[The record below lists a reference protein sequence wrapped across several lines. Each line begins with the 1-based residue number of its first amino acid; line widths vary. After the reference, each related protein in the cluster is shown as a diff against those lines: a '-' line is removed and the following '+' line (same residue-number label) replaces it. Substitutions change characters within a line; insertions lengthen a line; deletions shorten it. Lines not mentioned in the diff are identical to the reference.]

1 MSTLP
6 SLQRRLPITARLV
19 AGVIAVVLGGLALF
33 WLVMHPPM
41 GDLAL
46 MTVFL
51 SVTAL
56 ASVLAG
62 YAAYRLRWLQRAPGL
77 RWAIIGTYALS
88 SALTFINVWLTARLM
103 FTNEHDL
110 QLATVLLIFASGIA
124 VALGFFFAE
133 EITGRIRS
141 LSETARGLARG
152 RLDLRAPVA
161 GRDEVAALALTFNDM
176 AAQLEAADEKQREL
190 DRLRRDLIAWVGHD
204 LQTPL
209 ASVRAIVEALAD
221 DVVDDPATVKRY
233 LATAQR
239 DIESLSSL
247 IDDLFQLAQLDAGGL
262 TLEPT
267 TAEVCDLLS
276 DTLES
281 FRPLAASRGVTL
293 DGACH
298 DAGVATLDVRRI
310 GRVLANLVGN
320 ALDHTPSGGTVS
332 VNGTRQGRFV
342 RIDVNDTGSG
352 ISPEDL
358 PHIFDRFYRGEPA
371 RPRTTGGAGLGL
383 AIARGLVDAH
393 GGRIGVTSRPG
404 SGATFSVE
412 LPIDGPPGRPRP

>member
-1 MSTLP
+1 MSALP
-6 SLQRRLPITARLV
+6 SLQRRLPLTARLV
-19 AGVIAVVLGGLALF
+19 GGVIAAVLGGLALF

-46 MTVFL
+46 MTLFL
-51 SVTAL
+51 SITAL

-77 RWAIIGTYALS
+77 RWAIIGTYVLS
-88 SALTFINVWLTARLM
+88 STLTFINVWLTARLM

-110 QLATVLLIFASGIA
+110 QLATVLLVFASGIA
-124 VALGFFFAE
+124 IALGFFFAE

-161 GRDEVAALALTFNDM
+161 GQDEVAALALTFNDM
-176 AAQLEAADEKQREL
+176 AAQLQAADQKQREL
-190 DRLRRDLIAWVGHD
+190 ERLRRDLIAWVGHD

-221 DVVDDPATVKRY
+221 GVVDDPATERRY

-239 DIESLSSL
+239 DIESLSGL

-276 DTLES
+276 DTLEA

-293 DGACH
+293 DGACQ
-298 DAGVATLDVRRI
+298 DVGVATLDVRRI

-320 ALDHTPSGGTVS
+320 ALDHTPPGGTVS
-332 VNGTRQGRFV
+332 VIGTRQGRYI
-342 RIDVNDTGSG
+342 RIDVRDTGAG
-352 ISPEDL
+352 IAPENL

-371 RPRTTGGAGLGL
+371 RQRTTGGAGLGL
-383 AIARGLVDAH
+383 AIARGLVEAH
-393 GGRIGVTSRPG
+393 SGRIDVASTLG
-404 SGATFSVE
+404 SGATFTVE
-412 LPIDGPPGRPRP
+412 LPIDGSPHRQPA

>member
-1 MSTLP
+1 MSALP
-6 SLQRRLPITARLV
+6 SLQRRLPLTARLV
-19 AGVIAVVLGGLALF
+19 GGVIAAVLGGLVLF

-46 MTVFL
+46 MTLFL

-77 RWAIIGTYALS
+77 RWAITGTYVLS

-110 QLATVLLIFASGIA
+110 QLATVLLVFASGIA
-124 VALGFFFAE
+124 IALGFFFAE

-161 GRDEVAALALTFNDM
+161 GQDEVAALALTFNDM
-176 AAQLEAADEKQREL
+176 AAQLQAADQKQREL
-190 DRLRRDLIAWVGHD
+190 DRLRRDLIAWVSHD

-221 DVVDDPATVKRY
+221 GVIDDPATERRY

-276 DTLES
+276 DTLEA

-293 DGACH
+293 DGACQ
-298 DAGVATLDVRRI
+298 DVGVATLDVRRI

-320 ALDHTPSGGTVS
+320 ALDHTPPGGTVS
-332 VNGTRQGRFV
+332 VIGIRQGRFI
-342 RIDVNDTGSG
+342 RIDVRDTGAG
-352 ISPEDL
+352 IAPENL

-371 RPRTTGGAGLGL
+371 RQRTTGGAGLGL
-383 AIARGLVDAH
+383 AIARGLVEAH
-393 GGRIGVTSRPG
+393 GGRIDATSRPG
-404 SGATFSVE
+404 SGATFTVE
-412 LPIDGPPGRPRP
+412 LPIDGPTHRQPG

>member
-1 MSTLP
+1 MSALP
-6 SLQRRLPITARLV
+6 SLQRRLPLTARLV
-19 AGVIAVVLGGLALF
+19 GGVIAAVLGGLALF

-46 MTVFL
+46 MTLFL

-77 RWAIIGTYALS
+77 RWAITGTYVLS

-110 QLATVLLIFASGIA
+110 QLATVLLVFASGIA
-124 VALGFFFAE
+124 IALGFFFAE
-133 EITGRIRS
+133 EITDRIRS

-161 GRDEVAALALTFNDM
+161 GQDEVAALALTFNDM
-176 AAQLEAADEKQREL
+176 AAQLQAADQKQREL
-190 DRLRRDLIAWVGHD
+190 DRLRRDLIAWVSHD

-221 DVVDDPATVKRY
+221 GVIDDPATERRY

-276 DTLES
+276 DTLEA

-293 DGACH
+293 DGACQ
-298 DAGVATLDVRRI
+298 DVGVATLDVRRI

-320 ALDHTPSGGTVS
+320 ALDHTPPGGTVS
-332 VNGTRQGRFV
+332 VIGIRQGRFI
-342 RIDVNDTGSG
+342 RIDVRDTGAG
-352 ISPEDL
+352 IAPENL

-371 RPRTTGGAGLGL
+371 RQRTTGGAGLGL
-383 AIARGLVDAH
+383 AIARGLVEAH
-393 GGRIGVTSRPG
+393 GGRIDATSRPG
-404 SGATFSVE
+404 SGATFTVE
-412 LPIDGPPGRPRP
+412 LPIDGPTHRQPG

>member
-1 MSTLP
+1 MSALP
-6 SLQRRLPITARLV
+6 SLQRRLPLTARLV
-19 AGVIAVVLGGLALF
+19 GGVIAAVLGGLALF

-46 MTVFL
+46 MTLFL

-77 RWAIIGTYALS
+77 RWAITGTYVLS

-110 QLATVLLIFASGIA
+110 QLATVLLVFASGIA
-124 VALGFFFAE
+124 IALGFFFAE

-161 GRDEVAALALTFNDM
+161 GQDEVAALALTFNDM
-176 AAQLEAADEKQREL
+176 AAQLQAADQKQREL
-190 DRLRRDLIAWVGHD
+190 DRLRRDLIAWVSHD

-221 DVVDDPATVKRY
+221 GVIDDPATERRY

-276 DTLES
+276 DTLEA

-293 DGACH
+293 DGACQ
-298 DAGVATLDVRRI
+298 DVGVATLDVRRI

-320 ALDHTPSGGTVS
+320 ALDHTPPGGTVS
-332 VNGTRQGRFV
+332 VIGIRQGRFI
-342 RIDVNDTGSG
+342 RIDVRDTGAG
-352 ISPEDL
+352 IAPENL

-371 RPRTTGGAGLGL
+371 RQRTTGGAGLGL
-383 AIARGLVDAH
+383 AIARGLVEAH
-393 GGRIGVTSRPG
+393 GGRIDATSRPG
-404 SGATFSVE
+404 SGATFTVE
-412 LPIDGPPGRPRP
+412 LPIDGPTHRQPG

>member
-1 MSTLP
+1 MSALP
-6 SLQRRLPITARLV
+6 SLQRRLPLTARLV
-19 AGVIAVVLGGLALF
+19 GGVIAAVLGGLALF

-46 MTVFL
+46 MTLFL

-77 RWAIIGTYALS
+77 RWAITGTYVLS

-110 QLATVLLIFASGIA
+110 QLATVLLVFASGIA
-124 VALGFFFAE
+124 IALGFFFAE
-133 EITGRIRS
+133 EITDRIRS

-161 GRDEVAALALTFNDM
+161 GQDEVAALALTFNDM
-176 AAQLEAADEKQREL
+176 AAQLQAADQKQREL
-190 DRLRRDLIAWVGHD
+190 DRLRRDLIAWVSHD

-221 DVVDDPATVKRY
+221 GVIDDPATERRY

-276 DTLES
+276 DTLEA

-293 DGACH
+293 DGACQ
-298 DAGVATLDVRRI
+298 DVGVATLDVRRI

-320 ALDHTPSGGTVS
+320 ALDHTPPGGTVS
-332 VNGTRQGRFV
+332 VIGIRQGRFI
-342 RIDVNDTGSG
+342 RIDVRDTGAG
-352 ISPEDL
+352 IAPENL

-371 RPRTTGGAGLGL
+371 RQRTTGGAGLGL
-383 AIARGLVDAH
+383 AIARGLVEAH
-393 GGRIGVTSRPG
+393 GGRIDATSRPG
-404 SGATFSVE
+404 SGATFTVE
-412 LPIDGPPGRPRP
+412 LPIDGPTHRQPR

>member
-1 MSTLP
+1 MSALP
-6 SLQRRLPITARLV
+6 SLQRRLPLTARLV
-19 AGVIAVVLGGLALF
+19 GGVIAAVLGGLALF

-46 MTVFL
+46 MTLFL

-77 RWAIIGTYALS
+77 RWAITGTYVLS

-110 QLATVLLIFASGIA
+110 QLATVLLVFASGIA
-124 VALGFFFAE
+124 IALGFFFAE
-133 EITGRIRS
+133 EITDRIRS

-161 GRDEVAALALTFNDM
+161 GQDEVAALALTFNDM
-176 AAQLEAADEKQREL
+176 AAQLQAADQKQREL
-190 DRLRRDLIAWVGHD
+190 DRLRRDLIAWVSHD

-221 DVVDDPATVKRY
+221 GVIDDPATERRY

-276 DTLES
+276 DTLEA

-293 DGACH
+293 DGACQ
-298 DAGVATLDVRRI
+298 DVGVATLDVRRI

-320 ALDHTPSGGTVS
+320 ALDHTPPGGTVS
-332 VNGTRQGRFV
+332 VIGIRQGRFI
-342 RIDVNDTGSG
+342 RIDVRDTGAG
-352 ISPEDL
+352 IAPENL

-371 RPRTTGGAGLGL
+371 RQRTTGGAGLGL
-383 AIARGLVDAH
+383 AIARGLVEAH
-393 GGRIGVTSRPG
+393 GGRIDATSRPG
-404 SGATFSVE
+404 LGATFTVE
-412 LPIDGPPGRPRP
+412 LPIDGPTHRQPG

>member
-1 MSTLP
+1 MSALP
-6 SLQRRLPITARLV
+6 SLQRRFPLTARLV
-19 AGVIAVVLGGLALF
+19 GGVIAAVLGGLVLF

-46 MTVFL
+46 MTLFL

-77 RWAIIGTYALS
+77 RWAITGTYVLS

-110 QLATVLLIFASGIA
+110 QLATVLLVFASGIA
-124 VALGFFFAE
+124 IALGFFFAE
-133 EITGRIRS
+133 EITDRIRS

-161 GRDEVAALALTFNDM
+161 GQDEVAALALTFNDM
-176 AAQLEAADEKQREL
+176 AAQLQAADQKQREL
-190 DRLRRDLIAWVGHD
+190 DRLRRDLIAWVSHD

-221 DVVDDPATVKRY
+221 GVIDDPATERRY

-276 DTLES
+276 DTLEA

-293 DGACH
+293 DGACQ
-298 DAGVATLDVRRI
+298 DVGVATLDVRRI

-320 ALDHTPSGGTVS
+320 ALDHTPPGGTVS
-332 VNGTRQGRFV
+332 VIGIRQGRFI
-342 RIDVNDTGSG
+342 RIDVRDTGAG
-352 ISPEDL
+352 IAPENL

-371 RPRTTGGAGLGL
+371 RQRTTGGAGLGL
-383 AIARGLVDAH
+383 AIARGLVEAH
-393 GGRIGVTSRPG
+393 GGRIDATSRPG
-404 SGATFSVE
+404 SGATFTVE
-412 LPIDGPPGRPRP
+412 LPIDGPTHRQPG